1 MLAVVRAASRP
12 GGPALGERALAVPR
26 LVRATLDGSYAGTT
40 LGRLGLVAA
49 AAAYVASP
57 VDLLPE
63 SVLVVGLADDA
74 VVLTWAARAF
84 VDETDRFLAWEA
96 GQGHRP
102 PPPSGRPGAP
112 AGRFGRADGGGWPSS
127 SSSDAGDAP
136 GAQGRGPGGLRVPG
150 GPGVVKAAGGAA
162 LDAVRRR
169 LER

>member
-63 SVLVVGLADDA
+63 SVLPVVGLADDA

-112 AGRFGRADGGGWPSS
+112 AGRFGRADGGRWP
-127 SSSDAGDAP
+127 SSDAGDAP
-136 GAQGRGPGGLRVPG
+136 GAQWRGPGGLRVPG
-150 GPGVVKAAGGAA
+150 GPRVVKAAGGAA
-162 LDAVRRR
+162 LEAVRRR